1 MPPSERHPVPTEPPA
16 PSAIAFE
23 TEFDVQ
29 RTYLRVVP
37 TDTSVDP
44 KTVHTQFLRI
54 YEALQERP
62 GNHRSSRL
70 RRRVA
75 KRLLRRGDMPRL
87 FECLIVTDGDPAT
100 PIQYYLG
107 IGSATDHPTTDPA
120 ADTGGRGETT
130 DADAGLAAF
139 ERLVRA
145 MLPNAYEIER
155 VRWHPEVVLAAPR
168 SHPLEGDAATPD
180 PHSSHLDVEGDDLDE
195 FDDTSSE
202 RPGAHPSVPPTD
214 AADSGRPEKPDRDPD
229 AAVAADEGVNTSF
242 DRVEA
247 THAYHAV
254 EFVGRATRR
263 ADWQTRLVPLDA
275 WYDDTSSDVDSR
287 PPLSAVVET
296 LAASSIPAVY
306 QALLQPMPSW
316 AGAAEERRYNLL
328 EGRDTFVDRWFDNL
342 DLGNGEYGT
351 HNRETLERRRGET
364 AADDPFGSG
373 GGMTTGSESNSIDRV
388 QAIEARDA
396 DRSFVVNARVVAC
409 ARMPESTAP
418 STTQTSP
425 PTAMDTEAVD
435 AASLCTELTSAFS
448 GMRGP
453 YHTIEGRHRRGSDAT
468 AVRDALCDRTVHTPE
483 YDRVT
488 TRLPGVHPTSRGI
501 VAGPREA
508 SVFCLLDGGCLTP
521 TAMEALAPTP
531 GERARPEGPP
541 PSREMLSR
549 YRGPGLTLG
558 TLQPGWTIGVDE
570 NGVGYHAS
578 TSQAVD
584 GTNFGTADS
593 SIGTDSFVVR
603 LPPALQRLHVAW
615 FGKTGSGK
623 TTAATIGLLDNHAAT
638 RGATV
643 LIDQKGDGMADDLM
657 HMKYTREEQAE
668 LDDIIYFDAAQFLP
682 AFSFFDIR
690 DQLTAGVPRDVAVAD
705 VIAHYVEII
714 CQLKSR
720 EWYYSAPLSAKLIE
734 AVLTAMFD
742 PVHGQDAFSHRE
754 FRATLSW
761 MRREQTA
768 PAVSDIETQTVLE
781 DAVTAGEREFTNI
794 MNGVLNRV
802 DEITN
807 HTYLSTVLNNV
818 GPAPGSG
825 AVADSP
831 ESSASDGDS
840 NSDSHAYSVA
850 DRADFDGRDS
860 AGEADRLGESHD
872 SAAGRESTRRS
883 GSGHESYS
891 PSESDSVSTSSPRTS
906 VTDSESQ
913 PPSETV
919 PSFEFADVLDTN
931 TIVIFDTG
939 GLREEAQ
946 RALTVLIVSKLWTAL
961 RRRTQRQQ
969 QRYGHERSRD
979 RAPDQHHGQG
989 HGSTPDSGRA
999 LGVSDDLDYRTDR
1012 TTDGDRDRGVNA
1024 DAGDTTLPLVNLFV
1038 EEASKVAGSGVVTDL
1053 LKQARSFGCSVT
1065 LSMQYPA
1072 QLKHADEETY
1082 NEVLNN
1088 VSTIVTGNVPLDR
1101 DLAARLATSDM
1112 PPQEVANRLR
1122 ALSRGEWLCTL
1133 PAGFGQTEPRPF
1145 VLDSA
1150 PLPSGHPEG
1159 SDPLRGYAELQCEIE
1174 QVRCTDRTRRRHGIT
1189 VAQPSTV
1196 DRDPSIAGVTS
1207 DAVADP
1213 ETSADVDDSDSDDD
1227 ASDERRPRVDT
1238 ALPYTRRLPET
1249 VTYVDERHALD
1260 CTECGNRYDPSSDG
1274 MRRAI
1279 SCCSSLEAV
1288 DPDDIPITDVN
1299 LKLTRAEREE
1309 TGLSDVQLMFLQ
1321 VVFNAQRLRYE
1332 SPEYDVL
1339 FDSMLRLVEYVGATK
1354 KDIRQLVE
1362 AGYLT
1367 HDSDHPHRL
1376 YTVTPEGRKVI
1387 NEGYREGVDYGH
1399 GKGDLEETSEHVL
1412 MVEAARRYLVQAYA
1426 DDPESTVTHVVPY
1439 YETDDGHRLDLVAL
1453 DAAGDVIVAV
1463 EAERVNND
1471 IGRAVPADYDKMA
1484 AQNPDEAIWVVMS
1497 ISDTHEVIDALHDP
1511 LDGDSRIDK
1520 TYSRSTTPRE
1530 FRLDSPGITDIYPIK
1545 QLLSRLD

>member
-1 MPPSERHPVPTEPPA
+1 MTA
-16 PSAIAFE
+16 
-23 TEFDVQ
+23 DG
-29 RTYLRVVP
+29 
-37 TDTSVDP
+37 DTS
-44 KTVHTQFLRI
+44 
-54 YEALQERP
+54 A
-62 GNHRSSRL
+62 S
-70 RRRVA
+70 
-75 KRLLRRGDMPRL
+75 
-87 FECLIVTDGDPAT
+87 
-100 PIQYYLG
+100 
-107 IGSATDHPTTDPA
+107 
-120 ADTGGRGETT
+120 
-130 DADAGLAAF
+130 
-139 ERLVRA
+139 
-145 MLPNAYEIER
+145 
-155 VRWHPEVVLAAPR
+155 
-168 SHPLEGDAATPD
+168 PD
-180 PHSSHLDVEGDDLDE
+180 PIDE
-195 FDDTSSE
+195 T
-202 RPGAHPSVPPTD
+202 G
-214 AADSGRPEKPDRDPD
+214 
-229 AAVAADEGVNTSF
+229 
-242 DRVEA
+242 
-247 THAYHAV
+247 AYHAV
-254 EFVGRATRR
+254 EFVGKTTRR
-263 ADWQTRLVPLDA
+263 ADWQTRLVPLEA
-275 WYDDTSSDVDSR
+275 WYDNGSADIDSR
-287 PPLSAVVET
+287 PPLSTVVET

-306 QALLQPMPSW
+306 QALVQPMPSW

-342 DLGNGEYGT
+342 DLGSGEYGT
-351 HNRETLERRRGET
+351 RNRETLERRRGEMT
-364 AADDPFGSG
+364 DDPFSSG
-373 GGMTTGSESNSIDRV
+373 GGTATGSESNPVDRV
-388 QAIEARDA
+388 RAIEARDA

-409 ARMPESTAP
+409 DRLHESTAP
-418 STTQTSP
+418 PTTQTSP
-425 PTAMDTEAVD
+425 PPTVDTDAVG

-448 GMRGP
+448 SMRGP
-453 YHTIEGRHRRGSDAT
+453 YHTIEGRHRRGSDAI
-468 AVRDALCDRTVHTPE
+468 AVRDALCGRTLQTPE

-488 TRLPGVHPTSRGI
+488 TRLPGVQPTSRGI

-508 SVFCLLDGGCLTP
+508 SVFCLLDGGSLTP

-541 PSREMLSR
+541 PSRELLSR

-558 TLQPGWTIGVDE
+558 TLQPGWTTGVDE
-570 NGVGYHAS
+570 HGVGYHDS
-578 TSQAVD
+578 TSRVVGRTD
-584 GTNFGTADS
+584 SGTTDS
-593 SIGTDSFVVR
+593 GIRTDSFVVR

-638 RGATV
+638 QGATV

-657 HMKYTREEQAE
+657 QMKYTREEQAE

-690 DQLTAGVPRDVAVAD
+690 DQLLAGVPHSVAVAD
-705 VIAHYVEII
+705 VIDHYVEII

-720 EWYYSAPLSAKLIE
+720 EWYDSAPLSAKLIE

-831 ESSASDGDS
+831 ESSDPDVDAHA
-840 NSDSHAYSVA
+840 DSHAYSIA
-850 DRADFDGRDS
+850 DQTDLDGRDS
-860 AGEADRLGESHD
+860 AGETDRLDASHRSD
-872 SAAGRESTRRS
+872 VGRESTRRS
-883 GSGHESYS
+883 KHG
-891 PSESDSVSTSSPRTS
+891 SESDAPSEFEAEAESEPEFEFEAESVSTPT
-906 VTDSESQ
+906 
-913 PPSETV
+913 SETPGSGSENQHPRETI
-919 PSFEFADVLDTN
+919 PSFEFGDVLDTN

-961 RRRTQRQQ
+961 RRRTHRQQ
-969 QRYGHERSRD
+969 QRYGHERSH
-979 RAPDQHHGQG
+979 DQTPEQRHGQG

-1012 TTDGDRDRGVNA
+1012 TTDGDRDREENA

-1122 ALSRGEWLCTL
+1122 ALSRGEWFCTL

-1159 SDPLRGYAELQCEIE
+1159 PDPLRGYAELQCEIE

-1196 DRDPSIAGVTS
+1196 DAERDGVE
-1207 DAVADP
+1207 DAVGAP
-1213 ETSADVDDSDSDDD
+1213 AVETAAMSGEDDAGADDD
-1227 ASDERRPRVDT
+1227 PDRLPRVDT
-1238 ALPYTRRLPET
+1238 ALPYTRRLPKT

-1274 MRRAI
+1274 MKRAI

-1299 LKLTRAEREE
+1299 LKLSHAERAE
-1309 TGLSDVQLMFLQ
+1309 TDLSDRELLLLQ
-1321 VVFNAQRLRYE
+1321 VIHNAQQLRYE
-1332 SPEYDVL
+1332 PPEYDL
-1339 FDSMLRLVEYVGATK
+1339 LHDSMIRLLEHVGASNE
-1354 KDIRQLVE
+1354 DVQRLIE

-1367 HDSDHPHRL
+1367 HDANHPHRL
-1376 YTVTPEGRKVI
+1376 YSVTPTGRNVI
-1387 NEGYREGVDYGH
+1387 GEAYREGVDFGH
-1399 GKGDLEETSEHVL
+1399 GTGDLEESSLHVM
-1412 MVEAARRYLVQAYA
+1412 MVEVGYRYLVQSYR
-1426 DDPESTVTHVVPY
+1426 DDPESPVTEVIKYFDLDRAPI
-1439 YETDDGHRLDLVAL
+1439 ETTGGGVGGGEADRDVATNANGDEKTDTEAEVEETTEAAADTDANAESSDTTPHTESRRI
-1453 DAAGDVIVAV
+1453 DAAGLDAEGNVVV
-1463 EAERVNND
+1463 TLEAERVNHD
-1471 IGRAVPADYDKMA
+1471 VRRAVPADYDKMA
-1484 AQNPDEAIWVVMS
+1484 ACDPEDAIWVCWKQKEGYK
-1497 ISDTHEVIDALHDP
+1497 ILRALNEP
-1511 LDGDSRIDK
+1511 LDGITRVEK
-1520 TYSRSTTPRE
+1520 EYSSTTPPHQYRIDTPGLTAMYNVE
-1530 FRLDSPGITDIYPIK
+1530 YLRDRLEGDHV
-1545 QLLSRLD
+1545 